1 MTTTN
6 ILPYSISSK
15 FQRPPKFTI
24 EERRAFFF
32 ITPAIRK
39 VLPRKSA
46 IQKVG
51 FVLQLG
57 YFSATRQFYNIE
69 HVRNKDKAFIEKML
83 GIKTPIDLSSYTQ
96 SIQKHHRA
104 KIRALFNWHI
114 ATPED
119 RLALQ
124 EHAFNFANKRM
135 HAEQQFFQLVS
146 ICWKRQF
153 DIPNFKT
160 LQNYINEGYQKF
172 ESRLIASFTT
182 HFNDNQRQLVSHI
195 CHATDDAKILLNK
208 KYDHSDGTRHFWANI
223 SLLEHYRAYHAQVL
237 PTLSK
242 LNLYDESF
250 RFFAKWTKEATSR
263 QILSMHKKG
272 NTSLRILCFIREQY
286 YQRNDYACY
295 TFIKEIKSC
304 ITRGKK
310 SIKTVNEEQEEAFA
324 EQAITVIDYA
334 KTADAIIKLIYN
346 IQKDHAMSLAE
357 KHTQTLDHLDRYLDA
372 VNPEIMTTTDKLND
386 KLTGNTASLNYY
398 LSLEKDADKV
408 LRKYRSM
415 LKVIEFDEKYSDN
428 NIIQAIKHYNQE
440 NGKYTEDLPHY
451 FLKKNEKKLLLENDE
466 KNMKLY
472 NMLFM
477 IEVCEA
483 LRSRRLCLKYSFNY
497 LPEEQYGITRNEFE
511 EDEDHILALA
521 NLEDFKDI
529 DNILMQ
535 KKDAVEGAF
544 EKVNKHLINGE
555 NTHLKFTK
563 KGYWHIDTPKT
574 DYDITQVIPGLLGD
588 NGSVTLS
595 KVVRE
600 IDEFTNFSESFKHS
614 HIVNSKK
621 KVPSELIYAVIVS
634 LGCNIS
640 FRQMANACGTSITEN
655 KLQHVNDWLFSKESI
670 RNVNNRIVKEIH
682 SLSLPNIF
690 KLNPDADHASSDGAK
705 ITVAVNSILANFSF
719 KYYGKESGVVANSF
733 INEKSAFFHANI
745 QSSTDR
751 EALYM
756 LDAYSGNSVV
766 NSNNLSHSGDSHVYT
781 DAIFGATDMFK
792 ISLAPRIAN
801 AGRQVLRGFSR
812 SQIKKRNSHEV
823 APTGVINSKL
833 IKRNWKEMLRTIA
846 SIILGRASASET
858 FDRLARSEKQN
869 ELYRAFQ
876 EYGRINK
883 TIFLLEYFDDLELR
897 QRIEKMLSL
906 VELGQKLFR
915 AIFHGRQGKL
925 YQSEPEDME
934 RVILCT
940 TLIRNIII
948 CWNYIVLSDIII
960 DAPPEEQRF
969 LIESISKG
977 SVLSWAHINMFGE
990 FDYSR
995 RYKSS
1000 IRSDI
1005 NTIRKFKVP
1014 K

>member
-1 MTTTN
+1 MTTTQ
-6 ILPYSISSK
+6 IIPYSISSR
-15 FQRPPKFTI
+15 FQRPPKFTA

-46 IQKVG
+46 IHKVG

-57 YFSATRQFYNIE
+57 YFSATRQFYSTE
-69 HVRNKDKAFIEKML
+69 HVRNKDKGFIEKML
-83 GIKTPIDLSSYTQ
+83 GIKTPVDLSSYTQ
-96 SIQKHHRA
+96 SIQKQHRA
-104 KIRALFNWHI
+104 KIRTLFNWHI

-124 EHAFNFANKRM
+124 DHAFNFANKRM
-135 HAEQQFFQLVS
+135 PAEQQFFQLVS

-160 LQNYINEGYQKF
+160 LQNYINEGYLKF
-172 ESRLIASFTT
+172 ESRLIASFST
-182 HFNDNQRQLVSHI
+182 HFDDNQQQLVSNI
-195 CHATDDAKILLNK
+195 CQTADDAKILLNK
-208 KYDHSDGTRHFWANI
+208 KYDHSDSTRHFWKNI
-223 SLLEHYRAYHAQVL
+223 SLLENYRAYHAAVL

-250 RFFAKWTKEATSR
+250 RFFAKWIKEATLR

-272 NTSLRILCFIREQY
+272 NASLRVLCFIREEY

-295 TFIKEIKSC
+295 SFIKEIKSC
-304 ITRGKK
+304 ITRGKRSQK
-310 SIKTVNEEQEEAFA
+310 IENEEQEEAFA

-334 KTADAIIKLIYN
+334 KTADAIIKLVYKV
-346 IQKDHAMSLAE
+346 QKNPSVSFAE
-357 KHTQTLDHLDRYLDA
+357 KHTQTLDHIDRYLEA
-372 VNPEIMTTTDKLND
+372 INPEIMTTTDRLNN
-386 KLTGNTASLNYY
+386 KLTGNTASINYY
-398 LSLEKDADKV
+398 LSLEKDAEKV

-428 NIIQAIKHYNQE
+428 NIIQAIKHYNQS
-440 NGKYTEDLPHY
+440 NGKYTEDLPLY
-451 FLKKNEKKLLLENDE
+451 FLKKSEKTQLFENNI

-477 IEVCEA
+477 VEVCEA
-483 LRSRRLCLKYSFNY
+483 LRSRRLCLKYSFNH
-497 LPEEQYGITRNEFE
+497 LPEEHYGITRSEFE
-511 EDEDHILALA
+511 EDEDHILELA
-521 NLEDFKDI
+521 NLEGFKDI
-529 DNILMQ
+529 GGIL
-535 KKDAVEGAF
+535 KKKREAVDAAFKNVNEG
-544 EKVNKHLINGE
+544 LINGE
-555 NTHLKFTK
+555 NPHLKFTK
-563 KGYWHIDTPKT
+563 KGYWHINTPKT
-574 DYDITQVIPGLLGD
+574 DYDITKVIPGLLGD

-595 KVVRE
+595 KVIRE
-600 IDEFTNFSESFKHS
+600 VDEFIGFSELFKHS
-614 HIVNSKK
+614 HIVGSKK
-621 KVPSELIYAVIVS
+621 KVPSELMYAVIVS

-640 FRQMANACGTSITEN
+640 FRQMANACGSSITES
-655 KLQHVNDWLFSKESI
+655 KLQHANDWLFSKECI
-670 RNVNNRIVKEIH
+670 KNANNLIVEEIN

-690 KLNPDADHASSDGAK
+690 KLNPDTDHASSDGAK

-766 NSNNLSHSGDSHVYT
+766 KSNNPSHSGDSHVYT

-812 SQIKKRNSHEV
+812 SQVKKRNSHEI
-823 APTGVINSKL
+823 APTGVINTKL

-846 SIILGRASASET
+846 SISLGRASASET

-869 ELYRAFQ
+869 ELYRAFK

-883 TIFLLEYFDDLELR
+883 TIFLLEYFDNIELR

-915 AIFHGRQGKL
+915 AVFNGRQGKL

-960 DAPPEEQRF
+960 DAPPNEQRF

-990 FDYSR
+990 FDYSS

-1000 IRSDI
+1000 IKADI

-1014 K
+1014 T